1 MSNDRYRQR
10 NRRRAIRRDM
20 LATLALCG
28 MIFVSILALPFGQ
41 VHEHA
46 CRVAAHIAG
55 REVPCGLTAVS
66 ISIDTDRSPYLSIAI
81 LPRKLPISL

>member
-1 MSNDRYRQR
+1 MPRHRPFDRHRA
-10 NRRRAIRRDM
+10 RRREI
-20 LATLALCG
+20 LGTLALCG

-55 REVPCGLTAVS
+55 HEVPCGLSALSV
-66 ISIDTDRSPYLSIAI
+66 SIDTDHSPYLSIAVTP
-81 LPRKLPISL
+81 LKLPISL